1 MRQLRMENQYKNK
14 SNKLFYKNLK
24 KSLQTPYAW
33 VVGSTNRTTD
43 IVVLDITQDVHL
55 YKIVLPEEKLNVNI
69 WIEKLKKIYAL
80 SWFKAQYTL
89 IYISDSGQEIS
100 RETILLK

>member
-1 MRQLRMENQYKNK
+1 MENQSKNK
-14 SNKLFYKNLK
+14 QIKQFYQDLK
-24 KSLQTPYAW
+24 KSLQNPYAW

-55 YKIVLPEEKLNVNI
+55 YKIVLPGEELNVKT

-80 SWFKAQYTL
+80 SWFQAQYTL
-89 IYISDSGQEIS
+89 IYISATGQEIS
-100 RETILLK
+100 RDTIKLK